1 MNGPTGRPL
10 NSRMRLMASENE
22 NRKKARRLLAA
33 YWLLSVLKGGNIPA
47 APLAV
52 LKIEGGARKKA
63 FLERHRNLERVVDRS
78 AMPAAA
84 AGRSAVK
91 KGQAKGKAAGDGK
104 AGRARSGPVHKT
116 VFRNCLKYLIRKER
130 LF

>member
-1 MNGPTGRPL
+1 
-10 NSRMRLMASENE
+10 MASENE

-47 APLAV
+47 ATLAV

-91 KGQAKGKAAGDGK
+91 KGKAAGDGK
-104 AGRARSGPVHKT
+104 AGRARSAPVHKT